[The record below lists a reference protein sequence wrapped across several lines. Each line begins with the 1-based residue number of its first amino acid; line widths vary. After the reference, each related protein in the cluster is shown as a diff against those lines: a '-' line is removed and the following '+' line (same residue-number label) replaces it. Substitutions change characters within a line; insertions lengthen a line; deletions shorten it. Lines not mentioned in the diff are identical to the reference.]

1 MANLKSITNQLE
13 GKNQIN
19 VKSNKQTNRQANKQ
33 LKIKNLKKK
42 FFGPVSYDNE
52 INESFLTPN
61 GWIIADF
68 ITPKLNYQ
76 WYFLSNKYVDF
87 YSRSHNKKNILDCFL
102 KAKINFHEYD
112 NYNISHLMLACACS
126 FGDKN
131 LALVKFLIKQGIN
144 VNIVDIFDKSALDY
158 SLEKQGNIEIIKLL
172 IKNIMDKSLLDKA
185 LLTWSKTHYLPNII
199 IADIL
204 IKSGASI
211 NTTDD
216 NGNSLMINII
226 DSQLYDKLNIFND
239 NFTYRFTHF
248 IHDIEVAKLKEKNNF
263 YETIIKITKFLL
275 TNGIDTK
282 LKSSI
287 DPGYTGSVIINWNT
301 ICKNKYSL
309 LDYIFHLQEPS
320 DNNILLD
327 PVDCLFPM
335 GSFLQAMDTHYP
347 ISNKMDKKQCCNK
360 LIELFIVYG
369 CEYGPYFYKLD
380 SNHLEIIKTIEFSKK
395 YFKTIKRELQNIY
408 TEFIYQPGSIRS
420 NMIKIQWNY
429 HIGLDYCDI
438 KKSNQKLFDYFG
450 INDEEKLVQIIESV

>member
-1 MANLKSITNQLE
+1 MKKINSYYKPSHNGKSKIHYKPIQR
-13 GKNQIN
+13 K
-19 VKSNKQTNRQANKQ
+19 KSDQRKINKQTNRQTSKQ
-33 LKIKNLKKK
+33 LKIKENKRKI
-42 FFGPVSYDNE
+42 FGPVSCDNE
-52 INESFLTPN
+52 VNGSFLTPN

-76 WYFLSNKYVDF
+76 WYFLSNKYVNF
-87 YSRSHNKKNILDCFL
+87 YTRSHNNKNILDCLL
-102 KAKINFHEYD
+102 KTKINFHECD
-112 NYNISHLMLACACS
+112 NYNISHLMLVCACS

-144 VNIVDIFDKSALDY
+144 VNTIDIFDKSALDY
-158 SLEKQGNIEIIKLL
+158 SLGKQGNIEIIKLL
-172 IKNIMDKSLLDKA
+172 IKNIMDKSLLNKA
-185 LLTWSKTHYLPNII
+185 LLTWSNTHYLPNIT
-199 IADIL
+199 IANIL

-216 NGNSLMINII
+216 NGNSLLINII
-226 DSQLYDKLNIFND
+226 REQLYDKLDIFND

-248 IHDIEVAKLKEKNNF
+248 IHNVEVTKLREKNNF

-287 DPGYTGSVIINWNT
+287 NPGYIGSVIINWNK

-309 LDYIFHLQEPS
+309 LDYIFYEYDKQS
-320 DNNILLD
+320 DYNH
-327 PVDCLFPM
+327 F
-335 GSFLQAMDTHYP
+335 
-347 ISNKMDKKQCCNK
+347 DKKQCCNK

-369 CEYGPYFYKLD
+369 CEYGPYLYKLD

-395 YFKTIKRELQNIY
+395 YFKTINNELKNIY

-420 NMIKIQWNY
+420 NMIKIQWDY
-429 HIGLDYCDI
+429 HIGLDYYDI

-450 INDEEKLVQIIESV
+450 INDEEKLIQIIKLV